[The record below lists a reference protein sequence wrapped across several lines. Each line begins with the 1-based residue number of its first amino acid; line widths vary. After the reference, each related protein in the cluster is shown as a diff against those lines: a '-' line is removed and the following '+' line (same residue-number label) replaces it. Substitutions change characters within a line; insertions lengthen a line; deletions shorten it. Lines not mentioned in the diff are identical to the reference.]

1 MWTLYIFKNKI
12 HEEELLVQDGGAGN
26 TELTFSHEHIK
37 FTPTDR
43 AVSPEEEPRADW
55 TVFAQQ
61 TRVTT
66 QKKLVE
72 KLER

>member
-1 MWTLYIFKNKI
+1 MV
-12 HEEELLVQDGGAGN
+12 VQED

-37 FTPTDR
+37 FTSTGR

>member
-1 MWTLYIFKNKI
+1 MV
-12 HEEELLVQDGGAGN
+12 VQED

-37 FTPTDR
+37 FTSTDR
-43 AVSPEEEPRADW
+43 AVSPEEELRADW